1 MSYTL
6 VLEWMPGDLY
16 MSAVTARCTAPT
28 SSYSVVW
35 LPPNKVYQ
43 ITLYCGSTSL
53 VSFLVGAFR
62 GKAWSYMSSTTLL
75 SLGNLSVWYTAN
87 HPVLSDFSLDLGTNE
102 VVGLIGL
109 NGAGKTTFIKTVAGL
124 LPGYHLD
131 SAVWEGQP
139 FAFRDKAFKRSRYIV
154 FAEDRSFQ
162 YFTFREY
169 LAYVAASYDVPL
181 PDVTGLVK
189 GFHFEDYTDVLLK
202 ELSTGNLKK
211 AYLITAFALRP
222 KLLLLDEPVNGL
234 DFQSTEFLYQ
244 LMGGYK
250 QYGTLLFSSHIL
262 ESICLT
268 CDRVLV
274 LEHGRISQTFTG
286 AEIAAGNIR
295 EVLTDEEHH

>member
-1 MSYTL
+1 MDS
-6 VLEWMPGDLY
+6 
-16 MSAVTARCTAPT
+16 
-28 SSYSVVW
+28 
-35 LPPNKVYQ
+35 
-43 ITLYCGSTSL
+43 
-53 VSFLVGAFR
+53 
-62 GKAWSYMSSTTLL
+62 KALL
-75 SLGNLSVWYTAN
+75 SLNNLSVWYTAG
-87 HPVLSDFSLDLGTNE
+87 HPVLSGLSLDLGEHE

-124 LPGYHLD
+124 LPGYRLD
-131 SAVWEGQP
+131 SAAWDGHS
-139 FAFRDKAFKRSRYIV
+139 FSFRDKDFKRNRYIV
-154 FAEDRSFQ
+154 FAEDRPFQ

-169 LAYVAASYDVPL
+169 LTYVAASYGVPL
-181 PDVTGLVK
+181 PDVSDLIR
-189 GFHFEDYTDVLLK
+189 GFHFEDYANVLLK

-244 LMGGYK
+244 LIGGYK

-268 CDRVLV
+268 SDRVLV
-274 LEHGRISQTFTG
+274 LEQGRISRTFTG

-295 EVLTDEEHH
+295 EVLADDEHH